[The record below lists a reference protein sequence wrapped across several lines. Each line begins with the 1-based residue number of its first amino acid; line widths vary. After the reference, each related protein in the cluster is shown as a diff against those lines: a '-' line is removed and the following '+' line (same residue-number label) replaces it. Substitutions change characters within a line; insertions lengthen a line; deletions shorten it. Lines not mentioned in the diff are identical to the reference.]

1 MMSRATRRI
10 TSSVTQIPKGMP
22 SPYHRLC
29 SLKPGDAGTEKRPVA
44 EQVIVVSGASSGIG
58 RAVARA
64 AGGRG
69 ASVVVSARNA
79 EALEQAVG

>member
-1 MMSRATRRI
+1 M
-10 TSSVTQIPKGMP
+10 
-22 SPYHRLC
+22 
-29 SLKPGDAGTEKRPVA
+29 KRPVA

-79 EALEQAVG
+79 EGWQAGVRAADRAQLGHERPVPGTSPPCLTL